1 MLFTPGSWFDPRSLV
16 RFEHEHDR
24 PQALMPVPIGHTF
37 EIALF
42 GLPRR

>member
-16 RFEHEHDR
+16 FEHEHDR